1 MAYQAPQ
8 QGGRTVVY
16 AERIGNVKYTYYD
29 DGIVKITRYKPRKKI
44 YWGRIF
50 VAIIMLC
57 LLILGFVQLGKSLKK
72 AVKGSRNKIEVNNS
86 MPEFVMSGSDETPKQ
101 AVSTPDEDTDD
112 QSEQAASY
120 SNMNIRVCIDPGH
133 GDYDTGTVAGDGI
146 IEAEQNLEISLLIRD
161 YLESCGVVVTM
172 TRESDVSVSLSD
184 RCSIANEDGC
194 DFFISMHRNSISD
207 TSVDFNGVEAWV
219 NNKAPYYDTTLA
231 QNILYALDN
240 VGVTADLG
248 VKYGYRDMP
257 GNNYQV
263 NMDTVMPSC
272 LVELGYVTSEQDNE
286 LFLNNKKEY
295 AEAIGNAVIETA
307 IQLGV
312 ISDTGERLLSGQL
325 ISDGKNNV
333 YVTEAYT
340 KGGSLPAAG
349 DTVIAGTIDNNSS
362 DR

>member
-1 MAYQAPQ
+1 MAYNAPPD
-8 QGGRTVVY
+8 GGRKVVY
-16 AERIGNVKYTYYD
+16 AERIGRVKYTYYD
-29 DGIVKITRYKPRKKI
+29 DGIVKITQYKGRKKI

-50 VAIIMLC
+50 IALFMLFM
-57 LLILGFVQLGKSLKK
+57 LILGFVQLGKSLKK
-72 AVKGSRNKIEVNNS
+72 AVKGSRTKIEVNNS
-86 MPEFVMSGSDETPKQ
+86 MPEFEMSGADNEAKATVSDAPG
-101 AVSTPDEDTDD
+101 DD
-112 QSEQAASY
+112 VQTSPEQSPGY

-146 IEAEQNLEISLLIRD
+146 VEAEQNLEISLLIRD

-172 TRESDVSVSLSD
+172 TRESDTAVSLSD
-184 RCSIANEDGC
+184 RCSAANENGC
-194 DFFISMHRNSISD
+194 DFFVSMHRNSVSD
-207 TSVDFNGVEAWV
+207 TSTDYSGIEAWV
-219 NNKAPYYDTTLA
+219 NNKAPEYDTALA
-231 QNILYALDN
+231 QNILYALEN
-240 VGVTADLG
+240 VGVTQDLG

-286 LFLNNKKEY
+286 LFLNNKEQY
-295 AEAIGNAVIETA
+295 AKAIGDAVIQTA

-312 ISDTGERLLSGQL
+312 INESGERLLSGQL

-333 YVTEAYT
+333 YVTEAYMN
-340 KGGSLPAAG
+340 GGEKDQAEISRGNVLA
-349 DTVIAGTIDNNSS
+349 NNN